1 MLLPAPPHVYIKT
14 WGMDT
19 NKLACVH
26 TLIVFQC
33 KIKIYIKKKTPCSPL
48 TYIPSQRLP
57 TEIHTQPNRDDWA
70 LFLWLKEHLF
80 SFLLSQYPETIRE
93 TRGFFFF
100 CDSFLRSKKSYKKRK
115 QKDFIV
121 VKTCVS
127 FTVQCWNFIWKLLH
141 ILSNL
146 CRIICLHLGSNIQC
160 ECFLGGALE
169 IFWEIFK
176 VNSISR
182 KW

>member
-1 MLLPAPPHVYIKT
+1 MLLPAPPQVYIKT

-93 TRGFFFF
+93 TRGLFFFF
-100 CDSFLRSKKSYKKRK
+100 LWLISKVKEILQKAQAERLHRGENLCVFHSPVLEFNLEVIAHSVQFVQNNLSSFRLKYPVWVFARESTRDFLRDL
-115 QKDFIV
+115 Q
-121 VKTCVS
+121 
-127 FTVQCWNFIWKLLH
+127 
-141 ILSNL
+141 
-146 CRIICLHLGSNIQC
+146 G
-160 ECFLGGALE
+160 E
-169 IFWEIFK
+169 
-176 VNSISR
+176 
-182 KW
+182 